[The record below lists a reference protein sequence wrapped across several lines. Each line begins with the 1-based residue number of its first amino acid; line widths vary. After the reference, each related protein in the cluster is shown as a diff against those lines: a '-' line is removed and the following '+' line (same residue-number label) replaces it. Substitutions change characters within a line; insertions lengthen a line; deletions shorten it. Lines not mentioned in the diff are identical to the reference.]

1 MRTRRD
7 VTRDDEFVAFV
18 RDAQPRLCRVA
29 YLVCGNWHAAEDTVQ
44 ASLVKLY
51 LNWGRFERDSD
62 PWSYARR
69 TVLNSAIDESRRP
82 WRRENATDVLP
93 DIPAPV
99 PSDLD
104 GEVVDALST
113 LPRAQRAVV
122 VLRYIEDLDVDTVAH
137 VLGLPT
143 GTVKSHAARGL
154 TTLRARLGR
163 PAAVAAHHLEEM
175 R

>member
-1 MRTRRD
+1 MRTTRRD
-7 VTRDDEFVAFV
+7 EEFVAFV

-29 YLVCGNWHAAEDTVQ
+29 YLVCGNWHVAEDTVQ

-51 LNWGRFERDSD
+51 LNWDRVDREAG

-69 TVLNSAIDESRRP
+69 TVINAAIDESRRP
-82 WRRENATDVLP
+82 WRRETATDVLP
-93 DIPAPV
+93 ELATSS
-99 PSDLD
+99 PSTLD
-104 GEVVDALST
+104 DAVVDALSA

-137 VLGLPT
+137 VLGLPS

-154 TTLRARLGR
+154 TSLRTRLA
-163 PAAVAAHHLEEM
+163 PAAVAAGQYSEEI

>member
-1 MRTRRD
+1 MRSTRG
-7 VTRDDEFVAFV
+7 VECDDEFVAFV

-51 LNWGRFERDSD
+51 VNWARVDRESD

-69 TVLNSAIDESRRP
+69 TVINAAIDEGRRP
-82 WRRENATDVLP
+82 WRRETATDMLP
-93 DIPAPV
+93 DLAITM
-99 PSDLD
+99 PSALD
-104 GEVVDALST
+104 DDVVDALSA

-122 VLRYIEDLDVDTVAH
+122 VLRYIEDLDVETVAH

-154 TTLRARLGR
+154 TALRTRLA
-163 PAAVAAHHLEEM
+163 PAAVVAAQYSEEI

>member
-1 MRTRRD
+1 MRTKRG
-7 VTRDDEFVAFV
+7 VERDDEFVTFV

-29 YLVCGNWHAAEDTVQ
+29 YLVCGNWHLAEDTVQ

-51 LNWGRFERDSD
+51 LNWDRVDRESG

-69 TVLNSAIDESRRP
+69 TVINAAIDESRRP
-82 WRRENATDVLP
+82 WRRERATDVLP
-93 DIPAPV
+93 DIAAAS
-99 PSDLD
+99 PSALD
-104 GEVVDALST
+104 DSVVEALAE

-137 VLGLPT
+137 VLGLPS

-154 TTLRARLGR
+154 TSLRARLA
-163 PAAVAAHHLEEM
+163 PAAVYASHTEEI

>member
-1 MRTRRD
+1 MRNGRNAARD
-7 VTRDDEFVAFV
+7 EEFVAFV
-18 RDAQPRLCRVA
+18 RGAQPRLCRVA

-51 LNWGRFERDSD
+51 LNWDRVDRDSD

-69 TVLNSAIDESRRP
+69 TVLNAAIDESRRP
-82 WRRENATDVLP
+82 WRRESATDVLP
-93 DIPAPV
+93 EVAV
-99 PSDLD
+99 PTPSALD
-104 GEVVDALST
+104 DSVVAALSE

-122 VLRYIEDLDVDTVAH
+122 VLRYIEDLDIDTVAH
-137 VLGLPT
+137 VLGLPS

-154 TTLRARLGR
+154 ASLRARLA
-163 PAAVAAHHLEEM
+163 PAASFATSTEEI

>member
-1 MRTRRD
+1 MRT
-7 VTRDDEFVAFV
+7 TWGGAKRDDEFVAFV

-51 LNWGRFERDSD
+51 LNWARVDRDSD

-69 TVLNSAIDESRRP
+69 TVINAAIDSGRRP
-82 WRRENATDVLP
+82 WRREVSTDVLP
-93 DIPAPV
+93 DVASSM
-99 PSDLD
+99 PSALD
-104 GEVVDALST
+104 DQVVEALSE

-122 VLRYIEDLDVDTVAH
+122 VLRYIEDLDVETVAH
-137 VLGLPT
+137 VLGLPS
-143 GTVKSHAARGL
+143 GTVKSHASRGL
-154 TTLRARLGR
+154 ASLRTRLAPVG
-163 PAAVAAHHLEEM
+163 ASFSTEEY

>member
-1 MRTRRD
+1 MRIRRG

-18 RDAQPRLCRVA
+18 RDASPRLCRVA
-29 YLVCGNWHAAEDTVQ
+29 YLVCGNWHLAEDTVQ

-51 LNWGRFERDSD
+51 LSWDRVDRDSD

-69 TVLNSAIDESRRP
+69 TVVNAAIDESRRP
-82 WRRENATDVLP
+82 WRRETATDVLP
-93 DIPAPV
+93 DVAV
-99 PSDLD
+99 PTPSALD
-104 GEVVDALST
+104 DQVVEALSA

-137 VLGLPT
+137 VLGLPS

-154 TTLRARLGR
+154 TSLRARLT
-163 PAAVAAHHLEEM
+163 PMAVGASHTEEI

>member
-1 MRTRRD
+1 MRTKRN
-7 VTRDDEFVAFV
+7 VARDDEFVAFV

-44 ASLVKLY
+44 AALVKLY
-51 LNWGRFERDSD
+51 LSWDRVDRESD

-69 TVLNSAIDESRRP
+69 TVVNAAIDETRRP
-82 WRRENATDVLP
+82 WRRESATDVLP
-93 DIPAPV
+93 ELAV
-99 PSDLD
+99 PMPSALD
-104 GEVVDALST
+104 DAVVDGLSA

-137 VLGLPT
+137 VLGLPP
-143 GTVKSHAARGL
+143 GTVKSHASRGL
-154 TTLRARLGR
+154 ASLRARLT
-163 PAAVAAHHLEEM
+163 PSAVGASYTEEI

>member
-1 MRTRRD
+1 MRTKRG
-7 VTRDDEFVAFV
+7 VERDDEFVAFV

-29 YLVCGNWHAAEDTVQ
+29 YLVCGNWHLAEDTVQ

-51 LNWGRFERDSD
+51 LNWDRVDREAG
-62 PWSYARR
+62 PWAYARR
-69 TVLNSAIDESRRP
+69 TVINAAIDESRRP
-82 WRRENATDVLP
+82 WRRETATDVLP
-93 DIPAPV
+93 EIAISAP
-99 PSDLD
+99 SALD
-104 GEVVDALST
+104 DEVVDALSA

-137 VLGLPT
+137 VLGLPS

-154 TTLRARLGR
+154 TSLRVRLA
-163 PAAVAAHHLEEM
+163 PLAAYATHTEEI

>member
-51 LNWGRFERDSD
+51 LNWDRVERDSD

-69 TVLNSAIDESRRP
+69 TVLNAAIDESRRP
-82 WRRENATDVLP
+82 WRREAASDALP
-93 DIPAPV
+93 EVPIPAP
-99 PSDLD
+99 SNLD
-104 GEVVDALST
+104 DEIVDALSA

-122 VLRYIEDLDVDTVAH
+122 VLRYIEDLDVETVAH

-163 PAAVAAHHLEEM
+163 PAAVAAHPSQEM
-175 R
+175 